1 MIPTT
6 TGLKRPPTTTQPL
19 TVLHHH
25 PLTTAA
31 ASSPSS
37 PPPADLHHGH
47 HHLIVII
54 TATTIAAIPPC
65 HPHRCHGSPTI
76 RAFGSWA
83 AARGGFGLNINTS
96 RVHLVMISTKGVRPF
111 GWQQESPRGCVGGV
125 PQPQ

>member
-1 MIPTT
+1 M
-6 TGLKRPPTTTQPL
+6 RHHSPPQPPPP
-19 TVLHHH
+19 HHRH
-25 PLTTAA
+25 
-31 ASSPSS
+31 

-65 HPHRCHGSPTI
+65 HPHRCHDSPTI
-76 RAFGSWA
+76 RLFVSVA
-83 AARGGFGLNINTS
+83 APPISVGLIFTGN
-96 RVHLVMISTKGVRPF
+96 STKGVRPF